1 MWGKN
6 LDKKLAKEPM
16 YTATGLMGYIPI
28 IAIILVLTDKGG
40 LIIIRVIVGTNTK
53 PISVLLLRQIK
64 NVTVYWSIE
73 HIIVPQKDIGIL
85 RAGIETNTWYLSKT
99 HCNIWYQVLRILRAG
114 S

>member
-1 MWGKN
+1 MLGMWGKN

-64 NVTVYWSIE
+64 NVTVY
-73 HIIVPQKDIGIL
+73 
-85 RAGIETNTWYLSKT
+85 
-99 HCNIWYQVLRILRAG
+99 
-114 S
+114 